1 MVTRGLCAAADAA
14 QEAMLVCS
22 SDNKVIHSNEA
33 AADLFG
39 CPGGELVGRDV
50 SDLVVPKGTVS
61 EDTRDGAARRAEALD
76 IGQARFQNRR
86 IANFEASRARGRRA
100 AGLLGLPIRLH

>member
-1 MVTRGLCAAADAA
+1 MIDLAKRLLRWPRHDSVVARGLCTVADAA

-22 SDNKVIHSNEA
+22 ADNKVIHSNEA

-50 SDLVVPKGTVS
+50 DDPS
-61 EDTRDGAARRAEALD
+61 
-76 IGQARFQNRR
+76 
-86 IANFEASRARGRRA
+86 
-100 AGLLGLPIRLH
+100 PISSPS